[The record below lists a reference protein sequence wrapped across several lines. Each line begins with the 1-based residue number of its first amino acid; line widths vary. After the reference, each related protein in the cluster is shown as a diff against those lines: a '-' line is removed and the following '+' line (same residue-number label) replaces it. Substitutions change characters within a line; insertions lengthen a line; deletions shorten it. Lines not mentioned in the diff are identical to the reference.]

1 MNGPGGELVATIEG
15 NPVREPSRDEQ
26 HELERL
32 LARVPLTSLPW
43 IVLVVVGA
51 GTLALIALVFVV
63 VRGGALAPAVRE
75 SVTLAMFAAGFVAFS
90 ASGLIP
96 RRKKYRDHFQRML
109 SLTPLIVWTYTDAEW
124 LRWQRSAMTM
134 AYGRTSNTRPAKV
147 CVLVL
152 LFGLIPGVM
161 LWLSRPVVP
170 FLVYWGGGIFL
181 LSLPV
186 LLYFLYWRHLR
197 RSWEQ
202 RPSEARI
209 FATGVFFHHKYID
222 WTEASDQGVAVSVEA
237 ATDDRPITL
246 LRVETEAR
254 DAKLAPHLP
263 ALYIPIPDS
272 QLPTAHDLASALSQN
287 VMEDGEVDG
296 VQSDTNEVDE

>member
-1 MNGPGGELVATIEG
+1 M
-15 NPVREPSRDEQ
+15 
-26 HELERL
+26 

-96 RRKKYRDHFQRML
+96 RQKYRDHFQRML

-170 FLVYWGGGIFL
+170 FLVYWGGGIF
-181 LSLPV
+181 SCRYPCCCTS
-186 LLYFLYWRHLR
+186 FTGGTCAGPGSNGRAKPGF
-197 RSWEQ
+197 S
-202 RPSEARI
+202 RPASSFI
-209 FATGVFFHHKYID
+209 TSTSTGP
-222 WTEASDQGVAVSVEA
+222 
-237 ATDDRPITL
+237 RP
-246 LRVETEAR
+246 
-254 DAKLAPHLP
+254 
-263 ALYIPIPDS
+263 
-272 QLPTAHDLASALSQN
+272 PTKAWL
-287 VMEDGEVDG
+287 
-296 VQSDTNEVDE
+296 